1 MKIRQGFVSN
11 SSSSSFILI
20 DHAFSV
26 SDEKYKRDFENFR
39 SWLSE
44 HVYWS
49 SERQAFFFRY
59 VPDSE
64 FGWEQTLY
72 NEWWE
77 KFDFM
82 LLQVKLTGRSDEE
95 YGKHHETLLAWFQQF
110 DPSIK
115 YIIIPEEYTDDD
127 SGVEYHIGYIDHQS
141 VGDENLSML
150 ESVDTINKFIFSE
163 KSYILNGNDN
173 SDRRWDTSGDTP
185 VLKDYDDIDWGAQKR
200 C

>member
-39 SWLSE
+39 SWLDE

-49 SERQAFFFRY
+49 NERQAFFFRY

-72 NEWWE
+72 NDWWE

-115 YIIIPEEYTDDD
+115 HIIIPEEYTDED
-127 SGVEYHIGYIDHQS
+127 SGIEYHIGYIDHQS